1 MMGAKKQGKL
11 LSEYQLYSHINIIIL
26 QNNLYST
33 KWRQN
38 LHDSYKY
45 KITI

>member
-1 MMGAKKQGKL
+1 MMGPYKQGEL
-11 LSEYQLYSHINIIIL
+11 RTEHTNYNLVLTFIIL

-38 LHDSYKY
+38 LHDS
-45 KITI
+45 